1 MKSATKKGSLAV
13 ERTLLENRQQI
24 PSQELQLKQLKEEI
38 NPRMEMEKA
47 QAGKRHA
54 VTIQTRFTHQM

>member
-1 MKSATKKGSLAV
+1 MKSATKKGSLAA
-13 ERTLLENRQQI
+13 ERPLLENLQQI

-38 NPRMEMEKA
+38 NLRMEMEKA

-54 VTIQTRFTHQM
+54 VIIQLHFMHQT